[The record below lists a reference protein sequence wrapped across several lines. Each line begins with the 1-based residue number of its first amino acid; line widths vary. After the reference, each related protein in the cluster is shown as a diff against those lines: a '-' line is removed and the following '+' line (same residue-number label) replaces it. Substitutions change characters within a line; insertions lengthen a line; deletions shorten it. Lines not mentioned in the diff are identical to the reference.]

1 MNIHGARSLAPSVP
15 FQPFVVP
22 VVDSPTLSLA
32 SSSLRVS
39 LRTAPRPICH
49 PLRYPSNGY
58 QSKAEITIR
67 VCPVDEVDSN
77 GRAGQKQI
85 EREKERQ
92 GGSDAYEGRGTSQ
105 WSLPLNW
112 KLRFRPVKC
121 RFSPPRINEG
131 EGPASSSTPF
141 LPTTKG
147 ETLSPVSSR
156 EGRRKD
162 AGTKRGRERERDSR
176 VQISPISW

>member
-131 EGPASSSTPF
+131 EGPRRSSPF

-162 AGTKRGRERERDSR
+162 AGTKRGRKRERDSR